1 MENQNPRTL
10 AEIMADNK
18 KRDRI
23 EYINKNIGDLYDEQ
37 IRIIQGILAGEKIM
51 PESPEHFAYLLMRFT
66 KAVPASVSA
75 ATIEKRP
82 RVKISDMKIGQE
94 LRFAKSEQKR
104 IRGNV
109 ATTKC
114 RTGMD
119 FFLSVDEATGELVV
133 KRIY

>member
-1 MENQNPRTL
+1 MENQTPRTL
-10 AEIMADNK
+10 AELMADNK
-18 KRDRI
+18 NRDRI
-23 EYINKNIGDLYDEQ
+23 EYINKNMGDLYDEQ

-51 PESPEHFAYLLMRFT
+51 PESPEHFAYLLMRFA
-66 KAVPASVSA
+66 KAIPVSVSA

-82 RVKISDMKIGQE
+82 RVKISGMKIGQE
-94 LRFAKSEQKR
+94 LRFARSEQKR

-119 FFLSVDEATGELVV
+119 FFLSVDETTGELVV
-133 KRIY
+133 KRTY

>member
-10 AEIMADNK
+10 ASIMADNK
-18 KRDRI
+18 TREWM
-23 EYINKNIGDLYDEQ
+23 EYIDKNIGDLYDEQ
-37 IRIIQGILAGEKIM
+37 IRIIRGILAGEKIM

-66 KAVPASVSA
+66 KAIPASVSA

-114 RTGMD
+114 RTAMD
-119 FFLSVDEATGELVV
+119 FFLSIDDTTGELVV
-133 KRIY
+133 KRIF

>member
-1 MENQNPRTL
+1 MENQNHRTL

-18 KRDRI
+18 NRDRI

-51 PESPEHFAYLLMRFT
+51 PESLEHFAYLLMRFA
-66 KAVPASVSA
+66 KAIPASVSA

-82 RVKISDMKIGQE
+82 RVKISDIKVGQE

-119 FFLSVDEATGELVV
+119 FFLSVDDTTGELVV
-133 KRIY
+133 KRTY

>member
-10 AEIMADNK
+10 ASIMADNK
-18 KRDRI
+18 TRDRI

-82 RVKISDMKIGQE
+82 RVKISDM
-94 LRFAKSEQKR
+94 RAKADPWQ
-104 IRGNV
+104 RGDHQMPH
-109 ATTKC
+109 
-114 RTGMD
+114 RDG
-119 FFLSVDEATGELVV
+119 FFLVGG
-133 KRIY
+133 